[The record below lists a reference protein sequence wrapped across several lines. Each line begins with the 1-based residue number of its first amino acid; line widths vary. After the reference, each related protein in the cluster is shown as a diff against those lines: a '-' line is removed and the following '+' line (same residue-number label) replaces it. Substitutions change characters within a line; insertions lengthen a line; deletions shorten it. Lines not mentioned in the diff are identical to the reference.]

1 MTDTTTNATGDTG
14 DTGNAAGTGN
24 TGGDTVRA
32 GRAGRRA
39 YRVAVTRQAA
49 SVLLGYPD
57 ERFFDRLPLVA
68 RAVTGLP
75 RGAVREALDEFCE
88 YATTTPEPRLCE
100 HYVDVFD
107 LRRRRTLHLTYYTDG
122 DTRRRGHALTEVAAV
137 YTRAG
142 WRVSA
147 NELPDHLAVVLEFAA
162 RGDAAAGEEL
172 LVRFRP
178 GLELLGTAL
187 HAHGTAY
194 ARVLDAV
201 RLTLP
206 SPRRGERETAR
217 RLAAQ
222 GPPAESVG
230 LEPYGVGVPLPL
242 TDVTGMTGEPRVP
255 GQGRAPGV
263 PGPGGPPGADAGRRR
278 PPGGGGEG

>member
-1 MTDTTTNATGDTG
+1 MSDTTTSSTEGTDAGG
-14 DTGNAAGTGN
+14 ERGRGSGAARTP
-24 TGGDTVRA
+24 T
-32 GRAGRRA
+32 GRAARRA
-39 YRVAVTRQAA
+39 HRTAVTRQAA

-68 RAVTGLP
+68 RAVAGIP

-88 YATTTPEPRLCE
+88 YATTTPELELCE

-122 DTRRRGHALTEVAAV
+122 DTRRRGHALAEVAGV

-147 NELPDHLAVVLEFAA
+147 NELPDHLSVVLEFAA

-172 LVRFRP
+172 LARFRP
-178 GLELLGTAL
+178 GLEMLGTAL
-187 HAHGTAY
+187 HAHGTVY
-194 ARVLDAV
+194 ARVVDAV

-206 SPRRGERETAR
+206 SPRRGDREAAR

-222 GPPAESVG
+222 GPPAEAVG

-242 TDVTGMTGEPRVP
+242 TDVTGR
-255 GQGRAPGV
+255 
-263 PGPGGPPGADAGRRR
+263 GGG
-278 PPGGGGEG
+278 GGGGER